1 MEVYLGVYRLTL
13 LDVDTKI
20 GSTQIRHSLMQ
31 PVVIGAKREEVS
43 VNECIEL

>member
-13 LDVDTKI
+13 LDIDIKI
-20 GSTQIRHSLMQ
+20 RSTQIRHFLMQ

-43 VNECIEL
+43 VNGYIEL